1 MMEHNTEKL
10 LSAIGDV
17 DAAYLEEALDF
28 DAANAGRKRAARFP
42 KLSAACVAV
51 LVILGVSVTAF
62 AVSRLPLSWR
72 DMSN

>member
-28 DAANAGRKRAARFP
+28 DGQRVSQLCTSPHGELFGAWNIPPVRLRSACMRAVFS
-42 KLSAACVAV
+42 KM
-51 LVILGVSVTAF
+51 AF
-62 AVSRLPLSWR
+62 SSGEK
-72 DMSN
+72 

>member
-28 DAANAGRKRAARFP
+28 DAANAGRKRAARY
-42 KLSAACVAV
+42 
-51 LVILGVSVTAF
+51 GH
-62 AVSRLPLSWR
+62 LP
-72 DMSN
+72 